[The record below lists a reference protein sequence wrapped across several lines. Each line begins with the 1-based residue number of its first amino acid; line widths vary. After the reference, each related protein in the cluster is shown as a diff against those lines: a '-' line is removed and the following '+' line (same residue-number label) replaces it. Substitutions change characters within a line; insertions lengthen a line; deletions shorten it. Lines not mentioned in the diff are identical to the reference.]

1 MRLSITEE
9 EKQQLK
15 ANFLKAKEEIKLK
28 EKKRKALLTISSL
41 LCRKNYDTVIASR
54 RELNK
59 ERENAEEDMKKKR

>member
-9 EKQQLK
+9 ENQQLK

-28 EKKRKALLTISSL
+28 EKEKGCPHHQLSAVE
-41 LCRKNYDTVIASR
+41 KNYDTVIASR

-59 ERENAEEDMKKKR
+59 ECEEAEEDMKKKR